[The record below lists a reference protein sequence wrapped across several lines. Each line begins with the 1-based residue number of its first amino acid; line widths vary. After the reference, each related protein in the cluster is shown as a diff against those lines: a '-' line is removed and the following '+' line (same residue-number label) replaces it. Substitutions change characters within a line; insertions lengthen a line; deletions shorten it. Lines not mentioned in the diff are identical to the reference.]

1 MVFSSLIF
9 LYQFF
14 PLVLLLYFVIPGR
27 FRTARNLVLLLFSL
41 LFYSWGEPKAIWLMI
56 GSILLNYVHGWFVQR
71 FCDRG
76 ERKKARAVVI
86 SAVVLNLLLLG
97 IFKYANFFLQN
108 ISAVLGREAPLLS
121 IALPI
126 GISFYTFQSL
136 SYAVDIY
143 RGEAH
148 SQKNIVAF
156 GMYVTFFPQLIAGP
170 IVTFHSIAD
179 QLKGRT
185 ESRDQFSRGISR
197 FLQGLGKK
205 VLLANSIGLVWEQV
219 SAMPA
224 DTLPALTA
232 WIGLFAFAFQIYF
245 DFSGYSDMAV
255 GMGLMFGFHFPEN
268 FDHPYRS
275 KSITEFWRR
284 WHITLSS
291 WFRDYV
297 YIPLGGNRRGLAIQ
311 LRNIAIVWALTGIWH
326 GASWNFL
333 LWGVYFGILLMLEKL
348 FLLRWLE
355 RLPAILRHGYALFL
369 ILIGWVLFAFD
380 DLSAGIA
387 YLGAL
392 FGAGGSL
399 LSNDT
404 IYLFYT
410 NLILLVILCIASAGV
425 PQRLRNLYGRL
436 AVKQPLAASLLGSVG
451 AAAVLLLSTAYLVD
465 ASYNPFLY
473 FRF

>member
-1 MVFSSLIF
+1 MVFSSLLF

-14 PLVLLLYFVIPGR
+14 PLVLLLYFVIPSR
-27 FRTARNLVLLLFSL
+27 FRTARNLVLLVFSL
-41 LFYSWGEPKAIWLMI
+41 LFYGWGEPVAIWLMV
-56 GSILLNYVHGWFVQR
+56 GSILLNYAHGWLVQR

-76 ERKKARAVVI
+76 ERRRARAVVV
-86 SAVVLNLLLLG
+86 SAVVLNLALLG
-97 IFKYANFFLQN
+97 VFKYANFFLG
-108 ISAVLGREAPLLS
+108 SVYAVLGQEAPLLS

-143 RGEAH
+143 RGEAR
-148 SQKNIVAF
+148 SQKNLVAF

-179 QLKGRT
+179 QLKGRS
-185 ESRDQFSRGISR
+185 ESRDQFTRGISR

-205 VLLANSIGLVWEQV
+205 VLFANSIGLLWEQI
-219 SAMPA
+219 STMDAG
-224 DTLPALTA
+224 TLPALTA
-232 WIGLFAFAFQIYF
+232 WIGIVAFAFQIYF

-275 KSITEFWRR
+275 RSITEFWRR

-297 YIPLGGNRRGLAIQ
+297 YIPLGGNRRGLALQ

-333 LWGVYFGILLMLEKL
+333 FWGLYFGALLMLEKL
-348 FLLRWLE
+348 FLLRWLD
-355 RLPAILRHGYALFL
+355 RLPSFLRHVYALFL
-369 ILIGWVLFAFD
+369 VLMGWVLFAFD
-380 DLSAGIA
+380 DLSAGLS

-392 FGAGGSL
+392 FGGGGSL
-399 LSNDT
+399 LNSET
-404 IYLFYT
+404 IYLLLT
-410 NLILLVILCIASAGV
+410 NLVLLAILSVASFGVPKRLQTAWGALAAKRPLCASA
-425 PQRLRNLYGRL
+425 LC
-436 AVKQPLAASLLGSVG
+436 SVG